1 MLRRTTE
8 LENVG
13 GGGGGDG
20 VEDQEADDTGLV
32 DGNDEAAGRSG
43 AAEEVKGDDAGGATD
58 ANSEA
63 EGDIDTFANGDTRRE
78 LVIAVRCMN
87 EAGLSDY
94 LKSLVGGQMRGQ
106 NLSTCLSRTVSV
118 AQFAYEKVTIIF
130 HYYNRSKWR
139 PTMILFKFYDAM
151 MPGVEIIDTICEIC
165 TLRGLVCVQDY
176 FVYLEVN
183 LNKEPSTVL
192 SFLMV

>member
-8 LENVG
+8 LENVGTG

-32 DGNDEAAGRSG
+32 DGNDEAAGGSG

-94 LKSLVGGQMRGQ
+94 LKSLVGGNMRGQ

-130 HYYNRSKWR
+130 HYYCRSK
-139 PTMILFKFYDAM
+139 
-151 MPGVEIIDTICEIC
+151 
-165 TLRGLVCVQDY
+165 
-176 FVYLEVN
+176 
-183 LNKEPSTVL
+183 
-192 SFLMV
+192 